1 MINAAR
7 SDSLAPSA
15 AQPALRTGARL
26 PPPTSTLLRNPHS
39 ARGTSDPHDSRVPS
53 LEAFGRRP
61 RCLPPCR
68 DGLASETLVWGFG
81 CQAPIF
87 WPSASGKV
95 RLFARA
101 GPSLR
106 PAAANPPFFCSTAPQ
121 AFFRPDRGL
130 PPPARA
136 DDVKAGRAAATE
148 GSAFTSAS

>member
-1 MINAAR
+1 MLRSALLTSIERPARHTQITIEIAALACLTTR
-7 SDSLAPSA
+7 GFLPWRLSDAGP
-15 AQPALRTGARL
+15 GACGIV
-26 PPPTSTLLRNPHS
+26 
-39 ARGTSDPHDSRVPS
+39 AM
-53 LEAFGRRP
+53 GRHP
-61 RCLPPCR
+61 KPLY
-68 DGLASETLVWGFG
+68 GASVVKHPF
-81 CQAPIF
+81 F

-148 GSAFTSAS
+148 GSAF